1 MLAFQVLQRAQGDG
15 TVAAMSSDNIPTKR
29 LTRKQIAE
37 GMQSVPM
44 QAVLMGANT
53 GKDRKLTSKQIRFAE
68 ALALGDTKAGAY
80 RKAYNSKGKPVTQS
94 HEGSRLAAS
103 PAISAQVEAFK
114 LAIEAQRYATPA
126 ALRALVIERLTN
138 TALDPEVKPAQKLRA
153 LELLGKVT
161 EVAAFTERREIIR
174 TDNPT
179 EARDKLVQSLRLALS
194 SGGDGADS
202 LLAELSRRK
211 ASQNAEPIDHA
222 SPEPESEQ
230 VGHVSRHDDAAQ
242 DGIGAAGE
250 VSEKAGNA
258 TPLPPDP
265 PNSAGSEPEPMLSNP
280 HTTPPTFSA
289 VTPQT

>member
-1 MLAFQVLQRAQGDG
+1 V
-15 TVAAMSSDNIPTKR
+15 
-29 LTRKQIAE
+29 
-37 GMQSVPM
+37 
-44 QAVLMGANT
+44 
-53 GKDRKLTSKQIRFAE
+53 
-68 ALALGDTKAGAY
+68 
-80 RKAYNSKGKPVTQS
+80 
-94 HEGSRLAAS
+94 
-103 PAISAQVEAFK
+103 
-114 LAIEAQRYATPA
+114 AIEAQRYATPQ

-138 TALDPEVKPAQKLRA
+138 AALDPEVKPAQKLRA

-211 ASQNAEPIDHA
+211 AGQDAETIDHVSPEAEP
-222 SPEPESEQ
+222 EQ
-230 VGHVSRHDDAAQ
+230 VGHVSREDDSFHDDEHARAE
-242 DGIGAAGE
+242 AE
-250 VSEKAGNA
+250 EKAENA

-265 PNSAGSEPEPMLSNP
+265 PNLASSEPEPMLSNP
-280 HTTPPTFSA
+280 HTIPPTFSA

>member
-1 MLAFQVLQRAQGDG
+1 
-15 TVAAMSSDNIPTKR
+15 MSSDNIPTKR
-29 LTRKQIAE
+29 LTRRQVSEA
-37 GMQSVPM
+37 MQSVSM
-44 QAVLMGANT
+44 QAVLMGASNT
-53 GKDRKLTSKQIRFAE
+53 KERKLTSKQIKFAE
-68 ALALGDTKAGAY
+68 ALAMGESKAASY
-80 RKAYNSKGKPVTQS
+80 RKAYNSTGKPFTQS
-94 HEGSRLAAS
+94 RRGQELAKS
-103 PAISAQVEAFK
+103 SAIQAQVEAFQ
-114 LAIEAQRYATPA
+114 LAIEAQRYATPQ

-211 ASQNAEPIDHA
+211 AGHDAETIEHV
-222 SPEPESEQ
+222 SPEAEAEQ
-230 VGHVSRHDDAAQ
+230 VGHVSRADDSQLAAI
-242 DGIGAAGE
+242 DAAGE
-250 VSEKAGNA
+250 VDEKAEGE
-258 TPLPPDP
+258 TPPGRTPPK
-265 PNSAGSEPEPMLSNP
+265 SAGSEPEPMLSNP